1 MWERHPAANLTRWGV
16 CIAVRC
22 STYRSFKE
30 ESVRNPKV
38 ESLTETVGGLMNSTY
53 KSLFI
58 AAIITVLFL
67 MVSSYAFSETCIM
80 ADESFYHKIMD
91 RDIIEIGNSKYWALV
106 RVTCEEVERKNAF
119 SSCPDC
125 TTFSNKIVKIDRS
138 KKKVCEGD
146 TIKIN
151 NDSCKLGNI
160 KKDKW

>member
-1 MWERHPAANLTRWGV
+1 M
-16 CIAVRC
+16 
-22 STYRSFKE
+22 
-30 ESVRNPKV
+30 
-38 ESLTETVGGLMNSTY
+38 SLTETVGVRMNSTC
-53 KSLFI
+53 KSSFI

-67 MVSSYAFSETCIM
+67 MTSSYAFSESCMT

-106 RVTCEEVERKNAF
+106 RVTCEDVQRKNAF
-119 SSCPDC
+119 SGCPDC
-125 TTFSNKIVKIDRS
+125 TTFSDKIVKIDRS

-151 NDSCKLGNI
+151 DDSCKLGNI